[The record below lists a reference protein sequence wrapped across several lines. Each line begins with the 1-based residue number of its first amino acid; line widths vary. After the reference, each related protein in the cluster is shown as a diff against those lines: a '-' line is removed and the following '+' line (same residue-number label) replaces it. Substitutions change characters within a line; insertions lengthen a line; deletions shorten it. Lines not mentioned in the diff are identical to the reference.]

1 MNIAKILMYTFKI
14 LLNESIERSGI
25 GSLETIS
32 ISERLDLLVVEEQKE
47 IYKRYNLGVVWKIQ
61 QNTILN

>member
-14 LLNESIERSGI
+14 LLNKSIERSGI

-47 IYKRYNLGVVWKIQ
+47 IYKRYNLGVVWKI
-61 QNTILN
+61 

>member
-25 GSLETIS
+25 GSLETTS
-32 ISERLDLLVVEEQKE
+32 ISEILDLLVVEEQKE
-47 IYKRYNLGVVWKIQ
+47 ISKRYNLGVV
-61 QNTILN
+61 

>member
-14 LLNESIERSGI
+14 SLNESIERSGI

-47 IYKRYNLGVVWKIQ
+47 IYKRYNLGVVWKI
-61 QNTILN
+61 

>member
-25 GSLETIS
+25 GSLATIS

-47 IYKRYNLGVVWKIQ
+47 IYKRYNLGVVWKI
-61 QNTILN
+61 

>member
-14 LLNESIERSGI
+14 LLKESIERSGI

-47 IYKRYNLGVVWKIQ
+47 IYKRYNLGVVWKI
-61 QNTILN
+61 

>member
-1 MNIAKILMYTFKI
+1 MNIAKFLMYTFKI

-47 IYKRYNLGVVWKIQ
+47 IYKRYNLGVVWKI
-61 QNTILN
+61 

>member
-47 IYKRYNLGVVWKIQ
+47 IYKRYNLSVVWKI
-61 QNTILN
+61 

>member
-1 MNIAKILMYTFKI
+1 MNIAKILMYT
-14 LLNESIERSGI
+14 LERSGI

-47 IYKRYNLGVVWKIQ
+47 IYKRYNLGVV
-61 QNTILN
+61 

>member
-14 LLNESIERSGI
+14 LLNESIERNGI

-47 IYKRYNLGVVWKIQ
+47 IYKRYNLGMIWKI
-61 QNTILN
+61 

>member
-25 GSLETIS
+25 GSLETIG

-47 IYKRYNLGVVWKIQ
+47 IYKRYNLGVVWKI
-61 QNTILN
+61 

>member
-32 ISERLDLLVVEEQKE
+32 ISERLDLLVVEEQKK
-47 IYKRYNLGVVWKIQ
+47 YKRYNLGVVWKI
-61 QNTILN
+61 

>member
-1 MNIAKILMYTFKI
+1 MNIAKILMYTLKI

-47 IYKRYNLGVVWKIQ
+47 IYKRYNLGVVWKI
-61 QNTILN
+61 

>member
-47 IYKRYNLGVVWKIQ
+47 IYKRYNLGVVLKI
-61 QNTILN
+61 

>member
-1 MNIAKILMYTFKI
+1 MNIIKILMYTFKI

-47 IYKRYNLGVVWKIQ
+47 IYKRYNLGVVWKI
-61 QNTILN
+61 

>member
-1 MNIAKILMYTFKI
+1 MNIAKILLYTFKI

-47 IYKRYNLGVVWKIQ
+47 IYKRYNLGVVWKI
-61 QNTILN
+61 

>member
-47 IYKRYNLGVVWKIQ
+47 IYKRYKVWFEKFNKI
-61 QNTILN
+61 LY

>member
-1 MNIAKILMYTFKI
+1 MNIAKILMYTFNI

-47 IYKRYNLGVVWKIQ
+47 IYKRYNLGVVWKI
-61 QNTILN
+61 

>member
-14 LLNESIERSGI
+14 LLNESIERSGS

-32 ISERLDLLVVEEQKE
+32 
-47 IYKRYNLGVVWKIQ
+47 KRYNLGVVWKI
-61 QNTILN
+61 

>member
-14 LLNESIERSGI
+14 LLNESMERSGI

-47 IYKRYNLGVVWKIQ
+47 IYKRYNLGVVWKI
-61 QNTILN
+61 

>member
-14 LLNESIERSGI
+14 LLNESKERSGI

-47 IYKRYNLGVVWKIQ
+47 IYKRYNLGVVWKI
-61 QNTILN
+61 

>member
-47 IYKRYNLGVVWKIQ
+47 IYKRYNLCVVWK
-61 QNTILN
+61 N

>member
-47 IYKRYNLGVVWKIQ
+47 IYKRYNLGMVWKI
-61 QNTILN
+61 

>member
-1 MNIAKILMYTFKI
+1 MKIAKILMYTFKI

-47 IYKRYNLGVVWKIQ
+47 IYKRYNLGVVWKI
-61 QNTILN
+61 

>member
-25 GSLETIS
+25 GGLETIS

-47 IYKRYNLGVVWKIQ
+47 IYKRYNLGVVWKI
-61 QNTILN
+61 

>member
-32 ISERLDLLVVEEQKE
+32 ISERLDLIVVEEQKE
-47 IYKRYNLGVVWKIQ
+47 IYKRYKLGVV
-61 QNTILN
+61 

>member
-14 LLNESIERSGI
+14 LLNESIERSGN

-47 IYKRYNLGVVWKIQ
+47 IYKRYNLGVVWKI
-61 QNTILN
+61 

>member
-1 MNIAKILMYTFKI
+1 MNIAKILMYTFNI
-14 LLNESIERSGI
+14 LLNKSIERSGI

-47 IYKRYNLGVVWKIQ
+47 IYKRYNLGVVWKI
-61 QNTILN
+61 

>member
-47 IYKRYNLGVVWKIQ
+47 IYKRYNLGVVWK
-61 QNTILN
+61 N

>member
-25 GSLETIS
+25 VRLENIS

-47 IYKRYNLGVVWKIQ
+47 IYKRYNLGVVWKI
-61 QNTILN
+61 

>member
-1 MNIAKILMYTFKI
+1 MNIAKFLMYTFKI

-47 IYKRYNLGVVWKIQ
+47 IYKRYNLGVV
-61 QNTILN
+61 

>member
-47 IYKRYNLGVVWKIQ
+47 IYKRYNLGVVWKI
-61 QNTILN
+61 

>member
-1 MNIAKILMYTFKI
+1 MNIAKILIYTFKI

-47 IYKRYNLGVVWKIQ
+47 IYKRYNLGVVWKI
-61 QNTILN
+61 

>member
-47 IYKRYNLGVVWKIQ
+47 IYKRYKLGVVWKI
-61 QNTILN
+61 

>member
-47 IYKRYNLGVVWKIQ
+47 IYKRYNLGVLWKI
-61 QNTILN
+61 